1 MAGITVGFGGSHSA
15 QRALEWAMSEAA
27 LRHVPLTVL
36 TVHPVAV
43 SGWTGD
49 PIILSEDAPEVE
61 KARQAAED
69 AVAKTAAG
77 LGSPA
82 LVRSRCGGERGAV

>member
-1 MAGITVGFGGSHSA
+1 MAGITVGFGGSPSA

-36 TVHPVAV
+36 TVHP
-43 SGWTGD
+43 TGQRLD
-49 PIILSEDAPEVE
+49 RQPHHPLRGRARGR

-69 AVAKTAAG
+69 AVATATAG

-82 LVRSRCGGERGAV
+82 LPRSLCGGERGAL